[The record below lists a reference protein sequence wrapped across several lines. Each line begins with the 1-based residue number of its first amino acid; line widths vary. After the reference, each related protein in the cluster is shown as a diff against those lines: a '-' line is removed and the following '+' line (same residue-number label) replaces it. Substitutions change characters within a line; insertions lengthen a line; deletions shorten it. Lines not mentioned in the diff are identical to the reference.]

1 MTKEMARVL
10 LFDLIY
16 NALLGHSANH
26 FGTPIT

>member
-16 NALLGHSANH
+16 HALLDDSADH
-26 FGTPIT
+26 FDTPIT